1 MYNLND
7 NTDSITKT
15 QRMLASERVYEDLAH
30 GASFFTYLKDVS
42 RLESIKRK
50 CADTFVRKK
59 FCTTNKNT
67 RKIFCSSD
75 VINAFIVCLDR
86 KVCVQFSTGETLESV
101 CYRYSIPVLGSWF
114 ALNGKPLKMHIPL
127 SSYGLSEGNTIVCNY
142 RLLGGNSQYM
152 IPLYTHVQECERQI
166 LYSHWKLQSEDDES
180 TAGDFIYKCMETLQN
195 TGKSM
200 MSDDPWILSLFEN
213 FFQVIY
219 WLRKCD
225 SKQDYIVCTGLAFK
239 LVTGKGVSTSLWKA
253 FTISNLQDDA
263 FTDGLRIARDL
274 FTTSSTLAGDP
285 VAGKIRQIYTFLLVQ
300 GVLNRFGMS
309 MTPEEFKLLD
319 LKTRVTVKSQTS
331 MIMLIIETALAIC
344 ERLDTF
350 RITGDW
356 KALVHDDV
364 SYVKWSKEA
373 DRIISLAPFTSNL
386 GAHGTSY
393 FSFISDL
400 SDAIE
405 KGEAICRYT
414 RSNLGA
420 DSKYMQR
427 KLQSLHLLKN
437 VEVTR
442 RASQKERKAPF
453 GVLIHG
459 GSSVAKSTFTKMLF
473 YYYGQLH
480 GLSTDDHYR
489 YVRNPTDEYW
499 SNFDSSKWCI
509 QMDDIAFLLASKCS
523 DVDPTLKELLNVVN
537 NVPYVPPQAA
547 LEDKGKTPVMA
558 KLVLATTNTP
568 DLNAQDYFSCPL
580 AVRRRLPYVINVVP
594 KDKYLHENGKFID
607 PTKLKVEDGDYPD
620 FWKIT
625 VQKLVHVDYH
635 GRDSAKFEKVDE
647 FTDVREFLKHF
658 AEASLVHEQIQT
670 KSDTCDSHMRTL
682 KVCRLCYC
690 VGEHCNCIQ
699 SEAVFRVA
707 FSYIFCCLLD
717 VLVRVILHLSLTWF
731 FAWCYRFKILKMVLA
746 RMTAFLDH
754 EVELKFL
761 GRMNAETNKHYKV
774 SVKRLLQAGYIVLLI
789 VATWKTTKAVCNRRY
804 PKKKASAEENPEKEE
819 DACELDDTI
828 AEGIANGTMMQQDGK
843 VWYQLQ
849 GNVMNTTED
858 QLMKET
864 TQNVWYN
871 STLTLSQFDVPQ
883 ASRSL
888 ANYTAAEVR
897 DLFSANCVRLEI
909 KALDAQYASRTG
921 AVFLTGQYLCANKH
935 AFRLGSRFQIKI
947 IDTTASQGLTSNI
960 VCYVSLKEMRVCEE
974 RDIIVMHLPN
984 VPPRKNIL
992 KYWNTTMI
1000 PVSRMVSVARDTSG
1014 NAIYSELYNVNY
1026 CEEFP
1031 VEMLQQSMPVYMG
1044 IGTQMTKQGDCGALG
1059 VALTP
1064 RGPVILGLHTLGHNQ
1079 TVGFPH
1085 VTKDVLEKLCE
1096 SEVPMVEGGGEPM
1109 LALNG
1114 EVVLVEPHHK
1124 SIFRYLPEGVANIYG
1139 SFTGFRPK
1147 PRSRVCAT
1155 PLQDK
1160 MCDHF
1165 ECELEFGRPNMS
1177 GWEPWHNNVKE
1188 MVCPN
1193 TNIDQSI
1200 LDHCVESFSKDIIR
1214 QLNEAH
1220 GDTWK
1225 GELMFLSDRAA
1236 VNGLPGVKFID
1247 RINVN
1252 TSMGHP
1258 WCKSKKSFLI
1268 SEPDEKYPEG
1278 VNFDEHVWERVR
1290 KIEERYANGQRAFPV
1305 YTGHLKDEV
1314 LAIAKIQ
1321 KKKIR
1326 MFTGAPIDASLV
1338 IRKKLLSFVRLLQK
1352 NKFIFEAAP
1361 GTVAQ
1366 SIEWTHIYEYLTAHG
1381 FDRIVA
1387 GDYGKF
1393 DKHMIAT
1400 FVLAAYRVIIEIHR
1414 EAGFS
1419 EDEVREIMCI
1429 GYDTA
1434 FPVVNVNG
1442 DLIEFF
1448 GTNPSGHPL
1457 TVIVNSIVNSLYM
1470 RYAFCLT
1477 NPKGNDCTEFTS
1489 FVNLMTYGDD
1499 NAMGVSQQAPWFNH
1513 TAIQSA
1519 MAVIGVEYTMAD
1531 KESVSRPYIHI
1542 DDCSFLKRSW
1552 RYESDVQAYVCPLE
1566 VKSIHKSLTMWV
1578 PSDTIDKYAQMVAV
1592 ISSANSEFFFHGRE
1606 TFEKHHAFF
1615 REILEEHPYKLYV
1628 CEATL
1633 PNWENLC
1640 ERFRR
1645 ASEGL

>member
-1 MYNLND
+1 MAN
-7 NTDSITKT
+7 NTFTESYVNTK
-15 QRMLASERVYEDLAH
+15 MILAHERVQEDLVH
-30 GASFFTYLKDVS
+30 GTSFFTYLRDVS
-42 RLESIKRK
+42 RLESIKRR
-50 CADTFVRKK
+50 CADTLVRKQ
-59 FCTTNKNT
+59 FCPTNKNT

-75 VINAFIVCLDR
+75 VVNAFIVCSDR
-86 KVCVQFSTGETLESV
+86 KICVQLSTQETLASV
-101 CYRYSIPVLGSWF
+101 CYRYTIPVLGTWF
-114 ALNGKPLKMHIPL
+114 TLNGKPLKMHIPL
-127 SSYGLSEGNTIVCNY
+127 NSYGLGEGSTIVGSG
-142 RLLGGNSQYM
+142 RLLGGSSQYA
-152 IPLYTHVQECERQI
+152 IPLYTHVQECERQV
-166 LYSHWKLQSEDDES
+166 LYSHWALQSEDSES
-180 TAGDFIYKCMETLQN
+180 TEGDFIFKCMETLHS

-213 FFQVIY
+213 FFQVVY

-225 SKQDYIVCTGLAFK
+225 TKQDYIVCTGLAFK
-239 LVTGKGVSTSLWKA
+239 LITGKGVSTSLWKA
-253 FTISNLQDDA
+253 FMVSNLQDDA
-263 FTDGLRIARDL
+263 FTSGLRVARDL
-274 FTTSSTLAGDP
+274 FTTSSTVISDP
-285 VAGKIRQIYTFLLVQ
+285 VARKIRQIYTFLLVQ
-300 GVLNRFGMS
+300 GVLSRFGLS
-309 MTPEEFKLLD
+309 LSPEEFKLLD
-319 LKTRVTVKSQTS
+319 VKTKIAAKSQTS
-331 MIMLIIETALAIC
+331 MVMLIIETALSIC
-344 ERLDTF
+344 ERFDTY
-350 RITGDW
+350 RTTGDW
-356 KALVHDDV
+356 RALTHDDV

-386 GAHGTSY
+386 SAHGTTY

-414 RSNLGA
+414 KSNLGA

-427 KLQSLHLLKN
+427 KLQSLQLLKN

-480 GLSTDDHYR
+480 GLDTDDHYR
-489 YVRNPTDEYW
+489 YVRNPADEYW

-523 DVDPTLKELLNVVN
+523 DTDPTLKEMLNVVN

-568 DLNAQDYFSCPL
+568 DLNAQDYFACPL
-580 AVRRRLPYVINVVP
+580 AVRRRLPYVVKVVP
-594 KDKYLHENGKFID
+594 KNEYLHANGKFID
-607 PTKLKVEDGDYPD
+607 PTKLTVNDGEYPN
-620 FWKIT
+620 FWDIT

-635 GRDSAKFEKVDE
+635 GRDSAKLEKVAE

-658 AEASLVHEQIQT
+658 AEASLTHEQIQT
-670 KSDTCDSHMRTL
+670 KSDSCDSYMRTL

-690 VGEHCNCIQ
+690 VGEHCDCVQ
-699 SEAVFRVA
+699 SKVVFGMA
-707 FSYIFCCLLD
+707 FSYVFSYVLD
-717 VLVRVILHLSLTWF
+717 VLIRSVLQLSLTWF
-731 FAWCYRFKILKMVLA
+731 FVWCYRFRILKMTLA
-746 RMTAFLDH
+746 RMTAFLSH

-774 SVKRLLQAGYIVLLI
+774 SVKRLIQAGYIVLLI
-789 VATWKTTKAVCNRRY
+789 VATWKTTNAICNRRY
-804 PKKKASAEENPEKEE
+804 PKKTEEEIPEEE
-819 DACELDDTI
+819 CDESDDVD
-828 AEGIANGTMMQQDGK
+828 QQFDE
-843 VWYQLQ
+843 YQLQ
-849 GNVMNTTED
+849 GNIMNTTED
-858 QLMKET
+858 QLKKET

-871 STLTLSQFDVPQ
+871 STLTLSQFDVPT

-888 ANYTAAEVR
+888 ANCTAAEVR

-921 AVFLTGQYLCANKH
+921 AVFLTGQFLCVNRH

-947 IDTTASQGLTSNI
+947 IDTTVSQGLTSNV

-974 RDIIVMHLPN
+974 RDIIVMSLPN

-1000 PVSRMVSVARDTSG
+1000 PVSRMVSVARDISG
-1014 NAIYSELYNVNY
+1014 SVTYSELFNVNY

-1031 VEMLQQSMPVYMG
+1031 VETLQQSMPVYMG
-1044 IGTQMTKQGDCGALG
+1044 IGTLMTKQGDCGALG

-1085 VTKDVLEKLCE
+1085 VTQGVLEKLCE
-1096 SEVPMVEGGGEPM
+1096 SETPVVEGGGEPM

-1139 SFTGFRPK
+1139 SFSGFRPK

-1177 GWEPWHNNVKE
+1177 GWEPWHVNVKE

-1200 LDHCVESFSKDIIR
+1200 LDHCVESFSEDIIR
-1214 QLNEAH
+1214 QLTEAH
-1220 GDTWK
+1220 GETWK
-1225 GELMFLSDRAA
+1225 GELVFLSDRAA

-1258 WCKSKKSFLI
+1258 WCKSKKGFLI
-1268 SEPDEKYPEG
+1268 SEPDERYPEG

-1361 GTVAQ
+1361 GTAAQ

-1381 FDRIVA
+1381 SDRIVA

-1400 FVLAAYRVIIEIHR
+1400 FVLAAYRVIIRIHR

-1419 EDEVREIMCI
+1419 EAEVRGIMCI

-1457 TVIVNSIVNSLYM
+1457 TVVVNSIVNSLYM

-1578 PSDTIDKYAQMVAV
+1578 PSDTIDKYAQMVSV
-1592 ISSANSEFFFHGRE
+1592 ISSANSEFFFHGRK
-1606 TFEKHHAFF
+1606 TFEKHHKFF
-1615 REILEEHPYKLYV
+1615 KEILEEHPYNLYV

-1640 ERFRR
+1640 ERFRQ
-1645 ASEGL
+1645 ASEGI